1 MTCSTHEFGRDR
13 ATSTLKSSSI
23 SIGMC
28 SSQCSPVLNMF
39 STNFPRVVCLLAV
52 IQCNDA
58 GFQAAMTSFHIDMS
72 PLGNRNS
79 FEATDKHIL
88 PYDPVVKKITSNK
101 RGSSEISDTSKV
113 EVYSFGTKAGIGNTG
128 VHLRYQK
135 TSEYA
140 TLSKY

>member
-1 MTCSTHEFGRDR
+1 MASVQIN
-13 ATSTLKSSSI
+13 TSPPGK
-23 SIGMC
+23 
-28 SSQCSPVLNMF
+28 
-39 STNFPRVVCLLAV
+39 
-52 IQCNDA
+52 
-58 GFQAAMTSFHIDMS
+58 
-72 PLGNRNS
+72 RNS
-79 FEATDKHIL
+79 FESTDTHIL
-88 PYDPVVKKITSNK
+88 PYDPVAKKITSNK